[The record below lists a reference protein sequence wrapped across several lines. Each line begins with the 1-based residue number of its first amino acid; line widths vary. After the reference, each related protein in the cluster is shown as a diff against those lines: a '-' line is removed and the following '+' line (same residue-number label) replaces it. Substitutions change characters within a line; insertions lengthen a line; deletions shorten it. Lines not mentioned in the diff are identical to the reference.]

1 MASGSDLISSLGA
14 GSGVDV
20 KSLAESLVEVERA
33 PRKAAIEDKIDTQER
48 RIAGYSA
55 LMLSLDTLKEGFS
68 QLNDVSDFNASTTTS
83 SGAEVAVTT
92 TGAATPGRLDIEISA
107 LARGQV
113 TTSTGYASSDTAI
126 NAGAAFSIELTRG
139 DGSVE
144 SIIVSA
150 ADSTPAGVVRAINDA
165 GIGISASLLDTNIGA
180 TPIQILLQGDTGS
193 DNSFTLSTD
202 DGSGTGEAHLFT
214 FADASQAGTISIA
227 GVEFAVASGDTA
239 AEIAAAAY
247 EALLASGFA
256 SLVSGR
262 ALTDNGDGTITIGY
276 SPLEGDVDTP
286 AVVDIDGAAVVSAS
300 SETVAY
306 TGGSAVGDLDFSNN
320 LMTAADASF
329 SVNGVSVSRATNEV
343 SDLYDGLTLQLSQ
356 TTTPGTPVT
365 VVISRNTE
373 QIKSNIL
380 DLIETY
386 NAAISDIN
394 ILMGERSDDEEDIYS
409 GSLAG
414 DSFVRRLKDQLRT
427 MLSGTSSTPGDGLS
441 TLREIGLSFDLTGVA
456 SVNQDTLETALS
468 ENLADVRTVFSAD
481 TEDQSTYGA
490 AARGVA
496 GDAVK
501 TLTDLIS
508 SRGTIMTQSENAE
521 QLISNYQ
528 GRLERLES
536 RLEQLYTRYIK
547 QFGVM
552 EAIVGQ
558 SNSMRDSLKSTFE
571 GMMNIY
577 KK

>member
-202 DGSGTGEAHLFT
+202 DGSGTGEAHLLT
-214 FADASQAGTISIA
+214 FADASESGTVSIA
-227 GVEFAVASGDTA
+227 GVEFAVSSSDTA

-300 SETVAY
+300 AETVAY

-427 MLSGTSSTPGDGLS
+427 MLSGTSSTPGDSLS

-481 TEDQSTYGA
+481 TEDQSTYGT

-536 RLEQLYTRYIK
+536 RLEQLYARYIK

>member
-55 LMLSLDTLKEGFS
+55 LMLSLDTLKESFS

-150 ADSTPAGVVRAINDA
+150 EESTPAGVVRAINDA

-202 DGSGTGEAHLFT
+202 DGLGTGEAHLLT
-214 FADASQAGTISIA
+214 FADASQSGTVSIA
-227 GVEFAVASGDTA
+227 GVEFAVASSDTA

-247 EALLASGFA
+247 EALLASGFP

-262 ALTDNGDGTITIGY
+262 SLTDNGDGTITIGY

-300 SETVAY
+300 AETVAY

-427 MLSGTSSTPGDGLS
+427 MLSGTSSTPGDSLS

-481 TEDQSTYGA
+481 TEDQSTYGT